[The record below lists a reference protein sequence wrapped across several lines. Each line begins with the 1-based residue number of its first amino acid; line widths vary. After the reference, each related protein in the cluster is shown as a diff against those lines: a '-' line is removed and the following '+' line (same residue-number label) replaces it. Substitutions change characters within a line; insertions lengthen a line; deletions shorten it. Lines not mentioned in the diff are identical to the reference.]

1 MKKLTNVEKVRQYDL
16 KNGNTTA
23 RQAAS
28 DLDLTPQ
35 QVYQIRYTLSKKA
48 KKIEVPKEWEEDA
61 QAMKM
66 EVQNGQWKQANAPT
80 KAPELRVTLREANAL
95 ADQNVELSLK
105 NTQLNVELAR
115 AKIIINYLEKRVED
129 LSVRR

>member
-1 MKKLTNVEKVRQYDL
+1 MIAITKKPKLTNVEKVRQYDL

-35 QVYQIRYTLSKKA
+35 QVYQIRYQLSKKA

-61 QAMKM
+61 QQMAEAIKT
-66 EVQNGQWKQANAPT
+66 APVE
-80 KAPELRVTLREANAL
+80 KAPELRVTMREATAL